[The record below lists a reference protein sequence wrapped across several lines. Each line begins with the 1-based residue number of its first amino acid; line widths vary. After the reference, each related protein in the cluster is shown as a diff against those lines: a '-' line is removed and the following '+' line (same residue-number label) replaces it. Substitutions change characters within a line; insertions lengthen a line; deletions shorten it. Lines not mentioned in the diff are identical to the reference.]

1 MEDLLLRDF
10 LRRIPLFADLDDDQ
24 LRSLEALIREEASPA
39 KRVIFREGDEVDA
52 FYIVK
57 DGLVTVY
64 REEKGQPLQVLA
76 RLEEGGYF
84 GEMGLLNDKARRFAS
99 ARTTLPSTLLRIEK
113 ADLVKI
119 LSEIPILEL
128 KFRAEVIRR
137 HGMNVSALLALA
149 GQRDVRIR
157 LGVEAVIVPEDG
169 TPIPVTLQ
177 NLSLGG
183 LGLTGAPASWEVKQP
198 VQFALG
204 LPDEEPALEVS
215 GTVTWKEGDTFGIAF
230 DSLMAGDPNR
240 IHRVVRR
247 FLDSRRS

>member
-1 MEDLLLRDF
+1 LLRNF
-10 LRRIPLFADLDDDQ
+10 LRRIPLFADLEDGQ
-24 LRSLEALIREEASPA
+24 IQRLEEMIREEESPA
-39 KRVIFREGDEVDA
+39 KRVIFREGDPVDA

-64 REEKGQPLQVLA
+64 REEKGKPLQVLA

-113 ADLVKI
+113 ADLVA
-119 LSEIPILEL
+119 LLAEVPMLEL

-157 LGVEAVIVPEDG
+157 LGVDAEVVLEDG
-169 TPIPVTLQ
+169 RRLPAKLE
-177 NLSLGG
+177 NLSIGG
-183 LGLTGAPASWEVKQP
+183 IGLTGIPGWDVKHP
-198 VQFALG
+198 VRFSLAFPG
-204 LPDEEPALEVS
+204 EEPILEVT
-215 GTVTWKEGDTFGIAF
+215 GTVTWKEGDTVGIAF
-230 DSLMAGDPNR
+230 DSGMAGDPNR

-247 FLDSRRS
+247 FLDSRR

>member
-1 MEDLLLRDF
+1 MLKQF
-10 LRRIPLFADLDDDQ
+10 LRRIPLFADLEDGQ
-24 LRSLEALIREEASPA
+24 LQRLEGIIREESSPA
-39 KRVIFREGDEVDA
+39 KRVIFREGDPVDA
-52 FYIVK
+52 FYIVR

-64 REEKGQPLQVLA
+64 REEKGKPLQVLA

-113 ADLVKI
+113 TDLVK
-119 LSEIPILEL
+119 LLAEIPILEL

-157 LGVEAVIVPEDG
+157 LGVDAEIVLEDG
-169 TPIPVTLQ
+169 RTMPVKLE

-183 LGLTGAPASWEVKQP
+183 IGLTGGPGWEVKQP
-198 VQFALG
+198 VRFSVAM
-204 LPDEEPALEVS
+204 PDEEPILEVT
-215 GTVTWKEGDTFGIAF
+215 GTVTWKEGDTVGIAF
-230 DSLMAGDPNR
+230 DPDVAGDPNL
-240 IHRVVRR
+240 IHRAIRR
-247 FLDSRRS
+247 FLDSRR

>member
-1 MEDLLLRDF
+1 MLRQF
-10 LRRIPLFADLDDDQ
+10 LRRIPLFADLEDGQ
-24 LRSLEALIREEASPA
+24 LQRLEGMVREENSPA
-39 KRVIFREGDEVDA
+39 KRVIFREGDPVDA

-64 REEKGQPLQVLA
+64 REEKGKPLQVLA

-99 ARTTLPSTLLRIEK
+99 ARTALPSALLRIEK
-113 ADLVKI
+113 HDLVK
-119 LSEIPILEL
+119 LLAEIPILEL

-157 LGVEAVIVPEDG
+157 LGVDAVIVLEDG
-169 TPIPVTLQ
+169 RSMPVKLE
-177 NLSLGG
+177 NLSIGG
-183 LGLTGAPASWEVKQP
+183 IGLSGGPLWEVKQP
-198 VQFALG
+198 VRFSVAL
-204 LPDEEPALEVS
+204 PREEAILEVT
-215 GTVTWKEGDTFGIAF
+215 GTVTWKEGDTVGIAF
-230 DSLMAGDPNR
+230 DPDVAGDPHR

-247 FLDSRRS
+247 FLDSRR

>member
-1 MEDLLLRDF
+1 MLRQF
-10 LRRIPLFADLDDDQ
+10 LRRIPLFADLEDGQ
-24 LRSLEALIREEASPA
+24 LQRLEGMIREESSPA
-39 KRVIFREGDEVDA
+39 KRVIFREGDPVDA

-64 REEKGQPLQVLA
+64 REEKGKPLQVLA

-99 ARTTLPSTLLRIEK
+99 ARTTLPSVLLRIEK
-113 ADLVKI
+113 HDLVA
-119 LSEIPILEL
+119 LLAEIPILEL

-157 LGVEAVIVPEDG
+157 LGVDAVIILEDG
-169 TPIPVTLQ
+169 TRMPVKLE
-177 NLSLGG
+177 NLSIGG
-183 LGLTGAPASWEVKQP
+183 IGLSGGPPGWEVKHP
-198 VQFALG
+198 VRFSVA
-204 LPDEEPALEVS
+204 LPDEEPILEVT
-215 GTVTWKEGDTFGIAF
+215 GTVTWKEGDTIGIAF
-230 DSLMAGDPNR
+230 DPDVAGDPNR

-247 FLDSRRS
+247 FLDSRR

>member
-1 MEDLLLRDF
+1 MLRPF
-10 LRRIPLFADLDDDQ
+10 LRRIPLFAELEDNQ
-24 LRSLEALIREEASPA
+24 LQRLEGMIREESSPA
-39 KRVIFREGDEVDA
+39 KRVIFREGDPVDA

-64 REEKGQPLQVLA
+64 REEKGKPLQVLA

-113 ADLVKI
+113 HDLVD
-119 LSEIPILEL
+119 LLAEAPMLEL

-157 LGVEAVIVPEDG
+157 LGVDGVIVLDDG
-169 TPIPVTLQ
+169 RSMAVKLE

-183 LGLTGAPASWEVKQP
+183 IGLTGGPEGWDVKLP
-198 VQFALG
+198 VHFWVALPG
-204 LPDEEPALEVS
+204 EEPILEVT
-215 GTVTWKEGDTFGIAF
+215 GTVTWKEGDTIGVAF
-230 DSLMAGDPNR
+230 DPEVAGDPNR

-247 FLDSRRS
+247 FLDSRR

>member
-1 MEDLLLRDF
+1 MEDRLLRDF
-10 LRRIPLFADLDDDQ
+10 LRRIPLFAELDDAQ
-24 LRSLEALIREEASPA
+24 LRRLEALIREEPSPA
-39 KRVIFREGDEVDA
+39 KRVIFREGDAVDA
-52 FYIVK
+52 FYMVK

-113 ADLVKI
+113 SDLVQV

-157 LGVEAVIVPEDG
+157 LGVEAVIMPEEG
-169 TPIPVTLQ
+169 GPIPVMLE

-183 LGLTGAPASWEVKQP
+183 LGLSGVPIAWEVKQP
-198 VQFALG
+198 VRFSLG

-215 GTVTWKEGDTFGIAF
+215 GTVTWKEGDTIGIAF

-247 FLDSRRS
+247 FLDSRR